1 MGRFKVAVADFTS
14 FRLAALTALLGCALM
29 SGGAKSALASTGPL
43 TAPKTTFA
51 TQPVYTASGPRAIT
65 ITNAGPDSVPIKQV
79 FPETTQPVPNF
90 PVDAFFL
97 ASDGCTGVTLAPGH
111 TCQVSVDFDPQST
124 GSITRSLDVSTDSFA
139 YFFALSGSGSSVVSN
154 PGHPVPHIIA
164 PASYL
169 GGIPVRVTWTASSTS
184 NACYEPQEN
193 YWQNG
198 WDTITAINP
207 QSKSA
212 TTRVGISGGDSDI
225 AWRVSAS
232 KCFFPVGGWVYSKEY
247 SPYHVHPWDASQT
260 TLSGTWTQGPNGTEK
275 STTKGASATF
285 TCSCTTIGWVSAK
298 GPTHG
303 SAAIYING
311 IYQKT
316 VSTYASAN
324 KDQQVVWA
332 QISVPRRRAT
342 SSRSSTS
349 VPLGTP
355 AST

>member
-124 GSITRSLDVSTDSFA
+124 GSITRSLDVSTDCIA

-169 GGIPVRVTWTASSTS
+169 GGIPVRVTWTAELDQQRLLRTTRELLAERLGH
-184 NACYEPQEN
+184 NHR
-193 YWQNG
+193 
-198 WDTITAINP
+198 D
-207 QSKSA
+207 KSA
-212 TTRVGISGGDSDI
+212 V
-225 AWRVSAS
+225 
-232 KCFFPVGGWVYSKEY
+232 KERD
-247 SPYHVHPWDASQT
+247 H
-260 TLSGTWTQGPNGTEK
+260 
-275 STTKGASATF
+275 
-285 TCSCTTIGWVSAK
+285 
-298 GPTHG
+298 
-303 SAAIYING
+303 
-311 IYQKT
+311 
-316 VSTYASAN
+316 
-324 KDQQVVWA
+324 
-332 QISVPRRRAT
+332 PRRDQR
-342 SSRSSTS
+342 RG
-349 VPLGTP
+349 LGHRM
-355 AST
+355 ARKRQ